1 MACRRTIIW
10 TGILSIGPL
19 ETKLS
24 EILIEIDIFIKENTF
39 ENIVWIMTAILS
51 QSQCVTVYVA
61 AYRL

>member
-1 MACRRTIIW
+1 MACRQTIIW

-51 QSQCVTVYVA
+51 QSQCVTAYVA